1 MGACCPCRST
11 SAPRME
17 QREARLN
24 PRQRRPLAGCRLSR
38 TPVTVDPSFLWPWPP
53 SSPTRVGSARL
64 SAGFRYYAAIRLL
77 LSLHRLVLSSST
89 TTGGN
94 LPLEAKR
101 SLQVRNAE
109 LRVNLSPL
117 HAPAGTEIGPRRF
130 LPPRPRGR
138 MPHRRF
144 ACAQFHTAPSGFHR
158 THPRGCAP
166 ASGGGFPPF
175 RAPEGLQSA
184 RVDHLVTFC
193 SASMLDAQG
202 APLRGSPRCTA
213 ASSVVGSAAGDGL
226 APIFFVL
233 RPGRAEPVVFRGR
246 EGIGHAPI
254 DAGDYPSLRGGTT
267 KNQVAGSVNRIS
279 VPLLG
284 SLFAQI
290 LPPCCSTMHLAM

>member
-17 QREARLN
+17 QREARLD

-53 SSPTRVGSARL
+53 SLPDSRRFGPPFGGLPVLRGHPTSPVPSSPRSFVLDDYRREPP
-64 SAGFRYYAAIRLL
+64 AG
-77 LSLHRLVLSSST
+77 
-89 TTGGN
+89 GQ
-94 LPLEAKR
+94 E

-175 RAPEGLQSA
+175 RAPEGLRSA

-193 SASMLDAQG
+193 SASMLDAQDAKHRG
-202 APLRGSPRCTA
+202 AAAAPSLLRG
-213 ASSVVGSAAGDGL
+213 
-226 APIFFVL
+226 
-233 RPGRAEPVVFRGR
+233 RP
-246 EGIGHAPI
+246 
-254 DAGDYPSLRGGTT
+254 
-267 KNQVAGSVNRIS
+267 
-279 VPLLG
+279 
-284 SLFAQI
+284 
-290 LPPCCSTMHLAM
+290 